1 MTPGGVPGIFPPAR
15 SRRGL
20 VVVSALLIAAI
31 LVVATGFLPWGG
43 FLELTDRVFPV
54 LGFVLAITV
63 VTELAAAAGV
73 FSSLVERLAGWG
85 LTRRWILWLFVL
97 ALATVS
103 TIFLSLDTTAVL
115 VTPVV
120 VLLAIHVG
128 VPPMPFALAT
138 IWLAN
143 TASLL
148 LPVSNLTNLLA
159 ESRMN
164 ASGPAGFA
172 ALVWAPALVGILV
185 PVLVLTVLYRRSL
198 RGRYV
203 VPARTPVADVPL
215 LATSAVV
222 VVLLLPLL
230 VSGLPVWIPAAAAA
244 LVLLAVFA
252 IRQRG
257 SISLWLVPWRP
268 VAIAFGLFVLVDA
281 AQVHGLESLVGSVS
295 GQGDDL
301 LGLLQLSAL
310 GTLAANGINNLPA
323 YLVLEPVGTS
333 PVRLAALLI
342 GVNLGPLITPYASL
356 ATLLWYQKVRALGV
370 TVSWLRFALA
380 GVVVVLLTVPLAT
393 LALWL
398 IA

>member
-185 PVLVLTVLYRRSL
+185 PVLVLTVLYQRSL

>member
-1 MTPGGVPGIFPPAR
+1 M
-15 SRRGL
+15 
-20 VVVSALLIAAI
+20 
-31 LVVATGFLPWGG
+31 
-43 FLELTDRVFPV
+43 
-54 LGFVLAITV
+54 AITV

-159 ESRMN
+159 ESRMG
-164 ASGPAGFA
+164 AAGPAGFA
-172 ALVWAPALVGILV
+172 SLVWAPALVGILV
-185 PVLVLTVLYRRSL
+185 PVLVLTLLYRRSL
-198 RGRYV
+198 TGRYV
-203 VPARTPVADVPL
+203 VPARTPVADAPL

-230 VSGLPVWIPAAAAA
+230 VSGLPVWMPATAAAI
-244 LVLLAVFA
+244 VLLAVFA
-252 IRQRG
+252 IRRRG
-257 SISLWLVPWRP
+257 SISIWLVPWRP
-268 VAIAFGLFVLVDA
+268 VAIAFGLFVLVVRRRCTDSPLSWA
-281 AQVHGLESLVGSVS
+281 AWPVTATTSSASCSCRRSERSPPTGSTTCPRTS
-295 GQGDDL
+295 CSSR
-301 LGLLQLSAL
+301 SAPRRC
-310 GTLAANGINNLPA
+310 G
-323 YLVLEPVGTS
+323 S
-333 PVRLAALLI
+333 R
-342 GVNLGPLITPYASL
+342 
-356 ATLLWYQKVRALGV
+356 RC
-370 TVSWLRFALA
+370 
-380 GVVVVLLTVPLAT
+380 
-393 LALWL
+393 
-398 IA
+398 